1 MLSMDTRSLDLRSL
15 GLKPYLAVLIAL
27 ASSLAGTN
35 IAAAADAA
43 KGKIAFTQH
52 GCWQC
57 HGFEGQGSVA
67 TSDGRVIARTQL
79 PLDAFKSF
87 VRTTNGPMPPF
98 REAVLSDGELD
109 DIYAYLQS
117 RPAPK
122 AVSDIPLLNSVR
134 GN

>member
-1 MLSMDTRSLDLRSL
+1 M
-15 GLKPYLAVLIAL
+15 GLKPALIALFAL
-27 ASSLAGTN
+27 ASSFAGTN
-35 IAAAADAA
+35 VAAAADAA
-43 KGKIAFTQH
+43 KGKIAFTRN

-57 HGFEGQGSVA
+57 HGFAGQGSVA

-79 PLDAFKSF
+79 PLDGFKSF

-98 REAVLSDGELD
+98 RAAVLSDGDLE

-117 RPAPK
+117 LPAPK
-122 AVSDIPLLNSVR
+122 AVSDIPLLNGLR

>member
-1 MLSMDTRSLDLRSL
+1 MRAMRLKA
-15 GLKPYLAVLIAL
+15 GLFAVAVV
-27 ASSLAGTN
+27 AVSFVGTN
-35 IAAAADAA
+35 MAAVAVAADAD

-67 TSDGRVIARTQL
+67 TSNGRVIARTQL
-79 PLDAFKSF
+79 PLDAFKAF

-98 REAVLSDGELD
+98 REAVLSDQELD

-117 RPAPK
+117 RPQPK
-122 AVSDIPLLNSVR
+122 AASDIPLLNNARSQ
-134 GN
+134 

>member
-1 MLSMDTRSLDLRSL
+1 MRP
-15 GLKPYLAVLIAL
+15 KLAVLAVAAA
-27 ASSLAGTN
+27 ASFAAAN
-35 IAAAADAA
+35 AAAAADAA

-79 PLDAFKSF
+79 PLDAFKAF
-87 VRTTNGPMPPF
+87 VRTTNGAMPPF
-98 REAVLSDGELD
+98 RPAVLSDDELD

-117 RPAPK
+117 RPQPK
-122 AVSDIPLLNSVR
+122 AVSDIPLLNNAR
-134 GN
+134 TQ